1 MCCSKMQKAREFVAK
16 YRTQPVAICG
26 LPHKPVMCDVLVVQG
41 REFVA
46 KYRRA
51 RQAWFCRNR
60 LRSVFCHTKPVF
72 YRYSSSDVLVVQG

>member
-46 KYRRA
+46 KYRT
-51 RQAWFCRNR
+51 Q
-60 LRSVFCHTKPVF
+60 PVAICVLPHKAG
-72 YRYSSSDVLVVQG
+72 YSSSDVLVVQG